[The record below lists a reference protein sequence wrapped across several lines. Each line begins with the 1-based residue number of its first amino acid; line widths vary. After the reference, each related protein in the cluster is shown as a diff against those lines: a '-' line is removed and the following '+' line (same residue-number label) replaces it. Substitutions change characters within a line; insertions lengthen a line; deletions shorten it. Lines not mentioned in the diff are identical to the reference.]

1 MIEKTAILPLRKKV
15 FMKDDDNSILL
26 LEKGK
31 RGLLQIIFGRTGI
44 IIVSLIV
51 QILFLFLAFY
61 KLEGAMPYFWGGN
74 TLLSAAIVLSLF
86 GNDDNPTIKLT
97 WFFILS
103 VLPVFGLILYL
114 YIRTDLG
121 HRLMIRR
128 YNDIQAQTKDL
139 IPSPAA
145 CQTADLPPETQGLA
159 AYLERCGFPAY
170 RNTDAEYFPLGD
182 DAFGVMLDEL
192 KKAEHFIFL
201 EYFIVSEGYMWGR
214 ILEIL
219 TEKVKQG
226 VEVRFMYDGT
236 CAVALLP
243 YSYPEK
249 LRKLGIACKMF
260 APLRPFVSTHYNYRD
275 HRKILVIDG
284 GFSKAYQKETGI
296 AGYTLTYNSYGLI
309 LSALEPFE
317 STEAAIEREI
327 DIHSDSVIVRHAD
340 RRKLV
345 GDTDT
350 GAVLREKIA
359 DLEQLL
365 MAYHS
370 GLLVERYV
378 KN

>member
-1 MIEKTAILPLRKKV
+1 
-15 FMKDDDNSILL
+15 MKDDDNSILL

-61 KLEGAMPYFWGGN
+61 RLEGAMPYFWGGN
-74 TLLSAAIVLSLF
+74 TLLSAVIVLSLF

-139 IPSPAA
+139 IPSPTA
-145 CQTADLPPETQGLA
+145 CQTTDLPPETQGLA
-159 AYLERCGFPAY
+159 AYLEHCGFPAY
-170 RNTDAEYFPLGD
+170 QNTDVEYFPLGD

-201 EYFIVSEGYMWGR
+201 EYFIVSEGHMWGR
-214 ILEIL
+214 ILELL

-249 LRKLGIACKMF
+249 LQKLGIACKMF
-260 APLRPFVSTHYNYRD
+260 APLRQIYYF
-275 HRKILVIDG
+275 
-284 GFSKAYQKETGI
+284 
-296 AGYTLTYNSYGLI
+296 
-309 LSALEPFE
+309 
-317 STEAAIEREI
+317 
-327 DIHSDSVIVRHAD
+327 
-340 RRKLV
+340 
-345 GDTDT
+345 
-350 GAVLREKIA
+350 
-359 DLEQLL
+359 
-365 MAYHS
+365 
-370 GLLVERYV
+370 
-378 KN
+378 